1 MRHTIPLSTNGALS
15 TASAFQPPGTGGSE
29 PCSSAYGGPGPPK
42 LSMAPGSGILSCTA
56 HKHTQQEDHELREDP
71 HTRPVDVQKGRQE
84 RDREVRG
91 AYRPVEAAVAVAAT
105 GLDARDDLRDGVWR

>member
-1 MRHTIPLSTNGALS
+1 MPLSTSGALS

-56 HKHTQQEDHELREDP
+56 RKHTPQE
-71 HTRPVDVQKGRQE
+71 V
-84 RDREVRG
+84 REVLHARQLDVPGPRKRKSVCEREARG
-91 AYRPVEAAVAVAAT
+91 AHRPVEATVAVAAT
-105 GLDARDDLRDGVWR
+105 GLDARDDLRYGVGG